1 MGAAFE
7 GSQMKAVGLIAGAD
21 LSAKQFYAV
30 KLSASNT
37 VIVCAAT
44 TDKPYGILQNAPTSG
59 QEAEVCVVGLT
70 KINSDAA
77 LSIGV
82 SIGTAAD
89 GQLAAYTASDTTKHI
104 IGIVQQTSGAAAGYA
119 VAFVNCASSRT
130 LA

>member
-1 MGAAFE
+1 MGSAFE
-7 GSQMKAVGLIAGAD
+7 GEQMRAVGLIAGAD
-21 LSAKQFYAV
+21 LSAKQYYAV

-37 VIVCAAT
+37 VIVCAAV
-44 TDKPYGILQNAPTSG
+44 TDKPYGILQNDPTSG
-59 QEAEVCVVGLT
+59 QEAEVCVVGQT

-77 LSIGV
+77 LTIGV

-89 GQLAAYTASDTTKHI
+89 GQLAAYTVADTTKHI